1 MGKKIITWVDPQG
14 RYHNISVAY
23 TALAEQLGLDEDA
36 AIAYVWNKVMSRR
49 GLDPDTTPRFIVDN
63 DDQIARLAEIEGTYF
78 RYGVFL
84 KRDYEERYNDDGS
97 EMFTRDARDGAW
109 EIDTDGRPK
118 VNMAKARGVQMDK
131 IRVVRNKE
139 LVTEDTNMLKALEAG
154 DTSAQSAVNTKKQ
167 TLRDIPQT
175 FDLTTDNDTPAELK
189 VKWPSEL
196 PAQE

>member
-1 MGKKIITWVDPQG
+1 MGKKIIAWVDPQG
-14 RYHNISVAY
+14 RYRNTSFAY
-23 TALAEQLGLDEDA
+23 KGLMEQFGFATEDEAMEWGWAETLR
-36 AIAYVWNKVMSRR
+36 KR
-49 GLDPDTTPRFIVDN
+49 GLAADYPHFILDS
-63 DDQIARLAEIEGTYF
+63 DDQATRLTEIQGTYF
-78 RYGVFL
+78 RYGVFM

-118 VNMAKARGVQMDK
+118 INMAKARGVQMDK

-139 LVTEDTNMLKALEAG
+139 LAQEDTNMLKALEAG
-154 DTSAQSAVNTKKQ
+154 DTSAQSAVNAKKQ

-189 VKWPSEL
+189 VKWPTEL

>member
-23 TALAEQLGLDEDA
+23 KALEEQLGLDEDA
-36 AIAYVWNKVMSRR
+36 AIDYVWNKVMSRR

-78 RYGVFL
+78 RYGVFM

-97 EMFTRDARDGAW
+97 EMYTRDARDGAW

-118 VNMAKARGVQMDK
+118 VNMPKARGVQMDQ

-139 LVTEDTNMLKALEAG
+139 LAKEDTNMLKALEAG
-154 DTSAQSAVNTKKQ
+154 NTSEQSAVNTKKQ

-175 FDLTTDNDTPAELK
+175 FDLSTDNDTPAELK
-189 VKWPSEL
+189 IKWPSEL

>member
-14 RYHNISVAY
+14 RYHNTSIAY
-23 TALAEQLGLDEDA
+23 KALAEQLGLDEDA
-36 AIAYVWNKVMSRR
+36 AIDYVWNKVMSRR

-78 RYGVFL
+78 RYGVFM

-97 EMFTRDARDGAW
+97 EMYTRDARDGAW

-118 VNMAKARGVQMDK
+118 VNMPKARGVQMNQ

-139 LVTEDTNMLKALEAG
+139 LAKEDTNMLKALEAG

>member
-23 TALAEQLGLDEDA
+23 KALEEQLGLDEDA
-36 AIAYVWNKVMSRR
+36 AIDYVWNKVMSRR

-78 RYGVFL
+78 RYGVFM

-97 EMFTRDARDGAW
+97 EMYTRDARDGAW

-118 VNMAKARGVQMDK
+118 INMPKARGVHMDK
-131 IRVVRNKE
+131 IRIVRNLE
-139 LVTEDTNMLKALEAG
+139 LEKEDTNMLKALEAG